1 MCKHRTALR
10 LRVSSPVLLSQNN
23 RQLNSSQSLSLT
35 DFEGSRFNRWFRQ
48 GSGQHP
54 LTGSPQHQWGFL
66 VSGKPGNRLTACC
79 SGALAVLFGSGQ
91 SPGAGHHY
99 YQGCHQGCGLGSAG
113 VTKVL
118 LASCLISLSRNLIR
132 SLASKSCDRSSP
144 SIVPSRT
151 PSNGPPDLLRA
162 RAAQVPLA
170 ISSGMSMYHRLRTL
184 SPVSNPLANLRLIV
198 LGEIFQALAVSF
210 VGSCIT
216 QSVTHQGQ
224 HYSPRH
230 ISPCHILDH
239 QDCDFG
245 LGAGGNWRII
255 SATWPLKK
263 VISSLSCLTNSL
275 SSGSGSGWPWS
286 SISTNNIRRLF
297 CIFFSAFNVPALMA
311 LRIVPVWQFR
321 SLAASSIVTCM
332 LLPVACASCLS
343 RVYRQYLV
351 QACTCLC
358 RFEANCLCMYKIL
371 PIHGCALCKQVR
383 NG

>member
-1 MCKHRTALR
+1 MCVHRTALR
-10 LRVSSPVLLSQNN
+10 LRVLSPVLLSQNN
-23 RQLNSSQSLSLT
+23 RQLNRPQSLSLT
-35 DFEGSRFNRWFRQ
+35 DFEGSRFNRWLRQ

-91 SPGAGHHY
+91 SPGAGH
-99 YQGCHQGCGLGSAG
+99 
-113 VTKVL
+113 
-118 LASCLISLSRNLIR
+118 
-132 SLASKSCDRSSP
+132 
-144 SIVPSRT
+144 
-151 PSNGPPDLLRA
+151 
-162 RAAQVPLA
+162 
-170 ISSGMSMYHRLRTL
+170 
-184 SPVSNPLANLRLIV
+184 
-198 LGEIFQALAVSF
+198 
-210 VGSCIT
+210 
-216 QSVTHQGQ
+216 

-332 LLPVACASCLS
+332 SLPVACASCLS

>member
-1 MCKHRTALR
+1 MCDHRTALR
-10 LRVSSPVLLSQNN
+10 LRVISPVLLSQNN
-23 RQLNSSQSLSLT
+23 RQLNRPQSLSLT
-35 DFEGSRFNRWFRQ
+35 DFEGSRFDRWLRQ

-54 LTGSPQHQWGFL
+54 LTGSPQHLWGVL
-66 VSGKPGNRLTACC
+66 VSATGRPGDRFAACC
-79 SGALAVLFGSGQ
+79 SGALAVLSGSGQ

-99 YQGCHQGCGLGSAG
+99 
-113 VTKVL
+113 
-118 LASCLISLSRNLIR
+118 
-132 SLASKSCDRSSP
+132 
-144 SIVPSRT
+144 
-151 PSNGPPDLLRA
+151 
-162 RAAQVPLA
+162 
-170 ISSGMSMYHRLRTL
+170 
-184 SPVSNPLANLRLIV
+184 
-198 LGEIFQALAVSF
+198 
-210 VGSCIT
+210 
-216 QSVTHQGQ
+216 
-224 HYSPRH
+224 SPR
-230 ISPCHILDH
+230 HILDH

-245 LGAGGNWRII
+245 LGAAGNWRII

-263 VISSLSCLTNSL
+263 VISSLSCLTNPL

-358 RFEANCLCMYKIL
+358 RFEANCLCMYKTL

>member
-1 MCKHRTALR
+1 MVKHRTALR
-10 LRVSSPVLLSQNN
+10 LWASRPVLQRQNK
-23 RQLNSSQSLSLT
+23 RQQNKPQELKSS
-35 DFEGSRFNRWFRQ
+35 DFEGSRFNRWLCQ

-54 LTGSPQHQWGFL
+54 LAGSPQHQRAFFIATGR
-66 VSGKPGNRLTACC
+66 PGERFAACC
-79 SGALAVLFGSGQ
+79 SGVLAVLFGSGQ
-91 SPGAGHHY
+91 SPGAGH
-99 YQGCHQGCGLGSAG
+99 
-113 VTKVL
+113 
-118 LASCLISLSRNLIR
+118 
-132 SLASKSCDRSSP
+132 
-144 SIVPSRT
+144 
-151 PSNGPPDLLRA
+151 
-162 RAAQVPLA
+162 
-170 ISSGMSMYHRLRTL
+170 
-184 SPVSNPLANLRLIV
+184 
-198 LGEIFQALAVSF
+198 
-210 VGSCIT
+210 
-216 QSVTHQGQ
+216 

-332 LLPVACASCLS
+332 SLPVACASCLS